1 MSSSS
6 QVEYR
11 TVTTT
16 GAIKSIKVAFK
27 KKRPIFLLSLIHI

>member
-16 GAIKSIKVAFK
+16 GAKSAIKVAFK
-27 KKRPIFLLSLIHI
+27 KKRPIFLW